1 MSYRINV
8 SKRKLERRWTVGM
21 NDYVYV
27 HYFRINTPLLPKD
40 KWNNGDNLTDLVSE
54 MRSVYPEPEFKVDVW
69 ETPRV
74 NDVKVDI

>member
-1 MSYRINV
+1 
-8 SKRKLERRWTVGM
+8 
-21 NDYVYV
+21 
-27 HYFRINTPLLPKD
+27 LPKD